1 MSITTLAPV
10 PARFL
15 TWNLLLGG
23 LNNGDDTRLRK
34 QTEVVAG
41 LEPDFVVFTECAGW
55 EKGDELLLLRT
66 ADALGLTPVLMA
78 RSRVNREPKDVI
90 NHTVMMY
97 RQSRFRLKGRCLLAP
112 QDAHHAIIRGRFQ
125 PNAAE
130 FNDQRYD
137 VYVLGTHLGHAD
149 GNKRLSNAKW
159 MTDYAGEFPGCP
171 DQAVALGDFNTP
183 NRVLKDWSRI
193 PQNMHARYRLVNP
206 DGTFGGVDQRALQIM
221 YQSGWQ
227 DPETLTG
234 KPRAATVGYA
244 YDNER
249 VPWSLDHILVTKA
262 VQVRDYVTLDTED
275 LRDLSDHLPTICD
288 VMLGANL

>member
-41 LEPDFVVFTECAGW
+41 LEPDFVVFEECAGW
-55 EKGDELLLLRT
+55 EKGDERLLLRT
-66 ADALGLTPVLMA
+66 ADAAELTPVLMA
-78 RSRVNREPKDVI
+78 RSRVSREPKDVI

-97 RQSRFRLKGRCLLAP
+97 RKDRFRLKGRCLLAP
-112 QDAHHAIIRGRFQ
+112 GEAHHAIIRARFQ
-125 PNAAE
+125 PVAAE
-130 FNDQRYD
+130 FDDPRYD
-137 VYVLGTHLGHAD
+137 FFVLGTHLSHAD
-149 GNKRLSNAKW
+149 GDKRLSDAKW
-159 MTDYAGEFPGCP
+159 LTDYAGEFPGYP
-171 DQAVALGDFNTP
+171 GQAVAMGDFNAP
-183 NRVLKDWSRI
+183 DRDLEDWSRI

-206 DGTFGGVDQRALQIM
+206 DGSFGGVDQRALQVM
-221 YQSGWQ
+221 LESGWQ
-227 DPETLTG
+227 DPQALTG
-234 KPRAATVGYA
+234 KSRAATVGYA

-249 VPWSLDHILVTKA
+249 VPWSLDHVLVTNA

-275 LRDLSDHLPTICD
+275 LRKVSDHLPTICD
-288 VMLGANL
+288 VMLGANA